1 MERIDSKPRATA
13 PQWSLTEMIQQV
25 WDSLTHPHASIVAKD
40 EQRQA
45 RLLATMLFVVVVLGG
60 LFLALIGLTR
70 PGTRDDLD
78 FQLYVGAVLI
88 LGGGYALSRTPRY
101 RVAAVIFIVLLFAT
115 FVFVPFT
122 EGAQNQILAF
132 TVLATLVTGLFFS
145 LRGVVLIS
153 AAEIVLI
160 SILIQT
166 TSYID
171 AFAYTVMLQFVIL
184 ADAMIITFIHHLSS
198 LERERRAELEDI
210 NGQLRESEASLERRV
225 KERTRDLTV
234 ASDVS
239 RRTTTV
245 LELDTLLPELTK
257 LTQQGFDLYGVS
269 IYLYDEASGVLGR
282 AADATASGLV
292 GPGAADD
299 AIRLNDPDG
308 VIPLA
313 ARSRN
318 VVVIN
323 DAARAERYR
332 VDPALPDTRA
342 EMVVPLVVGRHLIG
356 VLDLQS
362 SQVNRFSAEDQYI
375 LTTLAE
381 QVAIAV
387 RNAQLFQEAE
397 TARREAEIANET
409 KSRFLANMSHEL
421 RTPLNA
427 ILNFSAF
434 VADGVLG
441 PVNDEQADVLNE
453 SIASGKHLL
462 SLINDVLDITKI
474 EAGMME
480 LFVEEVDLNT
490 VISSVVSV
498 GKGLVKEKPVSL
510 LTNIE
515 EGLPSSYGD
524 KRRLRQ
530 VFLNII
536 ANAAKFTAAGEIEI
550 SAQRWESGIEVRVRD
565 TGVGIPVEEHH
576 KVFEAFKQAKHD
588 LVGVPGTGL
597 GMPITKYF
605 VEMHG
610 GQIWFESQP
619 GTGTTFFVR
628 LPHMAQAAAEQM
640 NRQIAELA

>member
-1 MERIDSKPRATA
+1 
-13 PQWSLTEMIQQV
+13 
-25 WDSLTHPHASIVAKD
+25 
-40 EQRQA
+40 
-45 RLLATMLFVVVVLGG
+45 
-60 LFLALIGLTR
+60 
-70 PGTRDDLD
+70 
-78 FQLYVGAVLI
+78 
-88 LGGGYALSRTPRY
+88 
-101 RVAAVIFIVLLFAT
+101 
-115 FVFVPFT
+115 
-122 EGAQNQILAF
+122 
-132 TVLATLVTGLFFS
+132 
-145 LRGVVLIS
+145 
-153 AAEIVLI
+153 
-160 SILIQT
+160 
-166 TSYID
+166 
-171 AFAYTVMLQFVIL
+171 MLQFIIL

-210 NGQLRESEASLERRV
+210 NGQLRESEVSLERRV

-245 LELDTLLPELTK
+245 LELDTLLPQLTR

-269 IYLYDEASGVLGR
+269 IYLHDETSGELRR

-292 GPGAADD
+292 KPGAAED
-299 AIRLNDPDG
+299 AIQLDDPDG
-308 VIPLA
+308 IIPLA
-313 ARSRN
+313 ARSQKA
-318 VVVIN
+318 VVI
-323 DAARAERYR
+323 DDTAQSDRYR

-342 EMVVPLVVGRHLIG
+342 EMVVPLVVGKYLIG

-397 TARREAEIANET
+397 TARRDAETANET

-441 PVNDEQADVLNE
+441 PVNEEQSEVLNE

-480 LFVEEVDLNT
+480 LFIEEVDLNT
-490 VISSVVSV
+490 VISSAVSV
-498 GKGLVKEKPVSL
+498 GKGLVKEKPVAL
-510 LTNIE
+510 IIDIE
-515 EGLPSSYGD
+515 EGLPSTYGD

-536 ANAAKFTAAGEIEI
+536 ANAAKFTAEGEIKI
-550 SAQRWESGIEVRVRD
+550 SAQRWESGVEVRVRD
-565 TGVGIPVEEHH
+565 TGIGIPVEEHH
-576 KVFEAFKQAKHD
+576 KVFEAFKQAKHE
-588 LVGVPGTGL
+588 LAGMPGTGL

-619 GTGTTFFVR
+619 GSGTMFCVR
-628 LPHMAQAAAEQM
+628 LPHMTQTSAEHM
-640 NRQIAELA
+640 NRQLAGTA

>member
-1 MERIDSKPRATA
+1 MERIDGKPLTTA
-13 PQWSLTEMIQQV
+13 PQWQPREMIQNV
-25 WDSLTHPHASIVAKD
+25 WGTITRPHASVVAKD

-45 RLLATMLFVVVVLGG
+45 RLLATMLFVVVALGG

-70 PGTRDDLD
+70 AGTRDDLD
-78 FQLYVGAVLI
+78 FQLYVGAVLV
-88 LGGGYALSRTPRY
+88 LGIGYALSRTPRY
-101 RVAAVIFIVLLFAT
+101 RVAAVIFIVLLFTT

-122 EGAQNQILAF
+122 RGAQNQILAF

-145 LRGVVLIS
+145 LRWVVLIS
-153 AAEIVLI
+153 AAEMVLI
-160 SILIQT
+160 TILILT
-166 TSYID
+166 ISYID
-171 AFAYTVMLQFVIL
+171 SFAYTVMLQFVIL

-198 LERERRAELEDI
+198 VERERRAELEDI
-210 NGQLRESEASLERRV
+210 NNQLRESEASLERRV

-245 LELDTLLPELTK
+245 LDMETLLPQLTR

-269 IYLYDEASGVLGR
+269 IYLYDDSGVLRR
-282 AADATASGLV
+282 AADATASGV
-292 GPGAADD
+292 SHGGTDD
-299 AIRLNDPDG
+299 LIRLDDPDG

-313 ARSRN
+313 ARSRDA
-318 VVVIN
+318 VVIN
-323 DAARAERYR
+323 DTAQADRFRI
-332 VDPALPDTRA
+332 DPALPDTRA
-342 EMVVPLVVGRHLIG
+342 EMVVPLLVGRNLIG

-362 SQVNRFSAEDQYI
+362 DHVDRFSTEDQYI
-375 LTTLAE
+375 LTTLGE
-381 QVAIAV
+381 QMAIAV

-397 TARREAEIANET
+397 IARQEAETANET

-441 PVNDEQADVLNE
+441 PINEEQSEVLNE

-480 LFVEEVDLNT
+480 LFIEEVDLNM
-490 VISSVVSV
+490 VISSAVSV
-498 GKGLVKEKPVSL
+498 AKGLVKEKPIRL
-510 LTNIE
+510 ITDIE
-515 EGLPSSYGD
+515 ENLPSTYGD

-530 VFLNII
+530 VFLNLIS
-536 ANAAKFTAAGEIEI
+536 NAAKFTAAGEIEI
-550 SAQRWESGIEVRVRD
+550 TAQRWESGIEVRVRD
-565 TGVGIPVEEHH
+565 TGIGIPVEEHH
-576 KVFEAFKQAKHD
+576 KVFESFKQAKHD
-588 LVGVPGTGL
+588 LAGVTGTGL

-605 VEMHG
+605 VDMHG

-619 GTGTTFFVR
+619 GEGTTFYVR
-628 LPHMAQAAAEQM
+628 LLHLTQASAEQI
-640 NRQIAELA
+640 NQQYAVSA

>member
-1 MERIDSKPRATA
+1 MAARRDDPARLGFVNASPRR
-13 PQWSLTEMIQQV
+13 
-25 WDSLTHPHASIVAKD
+25 DCGD
-40 EQRQA
+40 GQRQA

-70 PGTRDDLD
+70 AGTRDDLD
-78 FQLYVGAVLI
+78 FQLYVVAVLI
-88 LGGGYALSRTPRY
+88 LGAGYALSRTPRY

-145 LRGVVLIS
+145 LRWVVVIS

-160 SILIQT
+160 PILIQT
-166 TSYID
+166 TSYVD

-184 ADAMIITFIHHLSS
+184 ADAMIIVFIHHLSS
-198 LERERRAELEDI
+198 IERERRAELEDI

-245 LELDTLLPELTK
+245 LELETLLPQLTK

-269 IYLYDEASGVLGR
+269 IYLHDDASGALRR

-292 GPGAADD
+292 GPGTADD
-299 AIRLNDPDG
+299 AIRLDDPDG
-308 VIPLA
+308 IIPLA
-313 ARSRN
+313 ARSQKA
-318 VVVIN
+318 VVIN
-323 DAARAERYR
+323 DTAHADHYR

-397 TARREAEIANET
+397 TARRDAETANET

-474 EAGMME
+474 EAGALT
-480 LFVEEVDLNT
+480 LFVEDRVDLRDELRAVEASGRALLGDKPVALT
-490 VISSVVSV
+490 VSV
-498 GKGLVKEKPVSL
+498 DEDVPPVVGDRRRIRQIMLNLVSNACKFTDEGRVTIHLQQKTGGEVL
-510 LTNIE
+510 LTV
-515 EGLPSSYGD
+515 
-524 KRRLRQ
+524 Q
-530 VFLNII
+530 
-536 ANAAKFTAAGEIEI
+536 
-550 SAQRWESGIEVRVRD
+550 D
-565 TGVGIPVEEHH
+565 TGPGIAPEDHTAIFETFRQTEVGLRHSE
-576 KVFEAFKQAKHD
+576 
-588 LVGVPGTGL
+588 GTGL
-597 GMPITKYF
+597 GLPISLRLA
-605 VEMHG
+605 EAHG
-610 GQIWFESQP
+610 GRLWFDSTLGQGGDVLRGAAGP
-619 GTGTTFFVR
+619 V
-628 LPHMAQAAAEQM
+628 AAA
-640 NRQIAELA
+640 A

>member
-1 MERIDSKPRATA
+1 MERIDGKPLVTT
-13 PQWSLTEMIQQV
+13 PQWHFTIQNV
-25 WDSLTHPHASIVAKD
+25 WDSLTHPHASITAKD

-60 LFLALIGLTR
+60 LFLVYIGLTR
-70 PGTRDDLD
+70 PGSRDDLD
-78 FQLYVGAVLI
+78 FQLYVAGTLVLAV
-88 LGGGYALSRTPRY
+88 GYGLSRTPRY
-101 RVAAVIFIVLLFAT
+101 RVAAVIFIVLLFAV

-122 EGAQNQILAF
+122 PGAQNQILAF

-145 LRGVVLIS
+145 LRWVMVIS
-153 AAEIVLI
+153 AAEMVVIP
-160 SILIQT
+160 ILIQT
-166 TSYID
+166 TSYVD
-171 AFAYTVMLQFVIL
+171 TFAYTVMFQFVIL

-198 LERERRAELEDI
+198 IERERRAELENMND
-210 NGQLRESEASLERRV
+210 QLRESEASLERRV

-245 LELDTLLPELTK
+245 LDMATLLPQLTR

-269 IYLYDEASGVLGR
+269 VYLFDAAAGVLRR
-282 AADATASGLV
+282 AADATTSGLSRPHETDNAIRV
-292 GPGAADD
+292 DD
-299 AIRLNDPDG
+299 ANGI
-308 VIPLA
+308 IPLA
-313 ARSRN
+313 ARSLDA
-318 VVVIN
+318 VVIN
-323 DAARAERYR
+323 DTAQSDRFR
-332 VDPALPDTRA
+332 VDAALPDTRA
-342 EMVVPLVVGRHLIG
+342 EMVVPLLVGKSLVG

-362 SQVNRFSAEDQYI
+362 KQVNRFSTEDQYI

-397 TARREAEIANET
+397 TARREAETANET

-441 PVNDEQADVLNE
+441 PVNEEQAEVLNE

-480 LFVEEVDLNT
+480 LFIEEVDLNT
-490 VISSVVSV
+490 VISSAVSV
-498 GKGLVKEKPVSL
+498 AKGLVKDKPVSL
-510 LTNIE
+510 LTTID
-515 EGLPSSYGD
+515 EGLPSTFGD

-536 ANAAKFTAAGEIEI
+536 SNAAKFTTSGEIEI
-550 SAQRWESGIEVRVRD
+550 SAQRWESGVEVRVRD
-565 TGVGIPVEEHH
+565 TGMGIPADEQH
-576 KVFEAFKQAKHD
+576 KVFEAFKQAKHE
-588 LVGVPGTGL
+588 LAGAPGTGL
-597 GMPITKYF
+597 GMPITRYF

-619 GTGTTFFVR
+619 GEGTTFYVR
-628 LPHMAQAAAEQM
+628 LPHMTQTSAEHM
-640 NRQIAELA
+640 NQQIAEAI

>member
-1 MERIDSKPRATA
+1 MERIDGKPLTAA
-13 PQWSLTEMIQQV
+13 PQWQPMEMIQNV
-25 WDSLTHPHASIVAKD
+25 WGAITRPHASIVAKD

-45 RLLATMLFVVVVLGG
+45 RLLATMLFVVVALGG

-70 PGTRDDLD
+70 AGTRDDLD
-78 FQLYVGAVLI
+78 FQLYVGAVLV
-88 LGGGYALSRTPRY
+88 LGIGYALSRTPRY

-122 EGAQNQILAF
+122 RGAQNQILAF

-145 LRGVVLIS
+145 LRWVVLIS
-153 AAEIVLI
+153 AAEMVLI
-160 SILIQT
+160 TILIQAIT
-166 TSYID
+166 YID
-171 AFAYTVMLQFVIL
+171 SFAYTVILQFVIL

-198 LERERRAELEDI
+198 IERERRAELEDM
-210 NGQLRESEASLERRV
+210 NDQLRESEASLERRV

-245 LELDTLLPELTK
+245 LDMKTLLPQLTR

-269 IYLYDEASGVLGR
+269 IYLYDTDSGVLRR
-282 AADATASGLV
+282 AADATVSGV
-292 GPGAADD
+292 SHGGTDD
-299 AIRLNDPDG
+299 LIRLDDPDG

-313 ARSRN
+313 ARSRDA
-318 VVVIN
+318 VVIN
-323 DAARAERYR
+323 DTAQTDRFRI
-332 VDPALPDTRA
+332 DPALPDTRA
-342 EMVVPLVVGRHLIG
+342 EMVVPLLVGRNLIG

-362 SQVNRFSAEDQYI
+362 DHVNRFSTEDQYI
-375 LTTLAE
+375 LTTLGE
-381 QVAIAV
+381 QMAIAV

-397 TARREAEIANET
+397 IARREAEIANET

-441 PVNDEQADVLNE
+441 PINEEQSEVLNE

-480 LFVEEVDLNT
+480 LFIEEVDLNM
-490 VISSVVSV
+490 VISSAVSV
-498 GKGLVKEKPVSL
+498 AKGLAKEKPVRL
-510 LTNIE
+510 ITAIE
-515 EGLPSSYGD
+515 ENLPSTYGD

-530 VFLNII
+530 VFLNLIS
-536 ANAAKFTAAGEIEI
+536 NAAKFTAAGEIEI
-550 SAQRWESGIEVRVRD
+550 TAQRWESGIEVRVRD
-565 TGVGIPVEEHH
+565 TGIGIPVEEHH
-576 KVFEAFKQAKHD
+576 KVFESFKQARHD
-588 LVGVPGTGL
+588 LAGVTGTGL

-605 VEMHG
+605 VDMHG

-619 GTGTTFFVR
+619 GEGTTFYVR
-628 LPHMAQAAAEQM
+628 LPHLTQAGAEQI
-640 NRQIAELA
+640 NQQFAVSA

>member
-1 MERIDSKPRATA
+1 
-13 PQWSLTEMIQQV
+13 
-25 WDSLTHPHASIVAKD
+25 
-40 EQRQA
+40 
-45 RLLATMLFVVVVLGG
+45 LLATMLFVVVVLGG

-70 PGTRDDLD
+70 AGTRDDLD
-78 FQLYVGAVLI
+78 FQLYVVAVLI
-88 LGGGYALSRTPRY
+88 LGAGYALSRTPRY

-145 LRGVVLIS
+145 LRWVVVIS

-160 SILIQT
+160 PILIQT
-166 TSYID
+166 TSYVD

-184 ADAMIITFIHHLSS
+184 ADAMIIVFIHHLSS
-198 LERERRAELEDI
+198 IERERRAELEDI

-245 LELDTLLPELTK
+245 LELETLLPQLTK

-269 IYLYDEASGVLGR
+269 IYLHDDASGALRR

-292 GPGAADD
+292 GPGTADD
-299 AIRLNDPDG
+299 AIRLDDPDG
-308 VIPLA
+308 IIPLA
-313 ARSRN
+313 ARSQKA
-318 VVVIN
+318 VVIN
-323 DAARAERYR
+323 DTAHADHYR

-397 TARREAEIANET
+397 TANET

-474 EAGMME
+474 EAGALT
-480 LFVEEVDLNT
+480 LFVEDRVDLRDELRAVEASGRALLGDKPVALT
-490 VISSVVSV
+490 VSV
-498 GKGLVKEKPVSL
+498 DEDVPPVVGDRRRIRQIMLNLVSNACKFTDEGRVTIHLQQKTGGEVL
-510 LTNIE
+510 LTV
-515 EGLPSSYGD
+515 
-524 KRRLRQ
+524 Q
-530 VFLNII
+530 
-536 ANAAKFTAAGEIEI
+536 
-550 SAQRWESGIEVRVRD
+550 D
-565 TGVGIPVEEHH
+565 TGPGIAPEDHTAIFETFRQTEVGLRHSE
-576 KVFEAFKQAKHD
+576 
-588 LVGVPGTGL
+588 GTGL
-597 GMPITKYF
+597 GLPISLRLA
-605 VEMHG
+605 EAHG
-610 GQIWFESQP
+610 GRLWFDSTLGQGGDVLRGAAGP
-619 GTGTTFFVR
+619 V
-628 LPHMAQAAAEQM
+628 AAA
-640 NRQIAELA
+640 A